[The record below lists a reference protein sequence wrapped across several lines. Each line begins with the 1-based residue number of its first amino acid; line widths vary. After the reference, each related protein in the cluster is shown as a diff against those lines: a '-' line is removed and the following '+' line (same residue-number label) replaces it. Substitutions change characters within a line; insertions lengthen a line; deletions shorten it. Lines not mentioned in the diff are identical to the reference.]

1 MLLGYPVELDENA
14 PTIGADS
21 LSIAF
26 GDFQRGYV
34 IVDRPGMNM
43 IRDPFTKKGFTG
55 FYFTRRVGGHVLD
68 SRAIK
73 FVKFGTS

>member
-14 PTIGADS
+14 PAIAADS

-34 IVDRPGMNM
+34 IVDWPRMQLVC
-43 IRDPFTKKGFTG
+43 DPYTKKSLTR
-55 FYFTRRVGGHVLD
+55 FYFTRRVSGRVLD

-73 FVKFGTS
+73 FLKFSVS